1 MMRRALLVLLLSAGP
16 VLAAPA
22 LPGLPSPT
30 MVPAI
35 PAKPAKAEKPGLS
48 FALDG
53 VPVAQVLRVVFG
65 EVVKGSYVLDPA
77 VVADSR
83 QVSFRW
89 DSQKGEIRP
98 FLVSFLDLL
107 GYSMQSRG
115 GVDFV
120 KPKEEKKDPEPDKD
134 AFVYRPKY
142 RDGSYLVDL
151 LGPLFKGSFT
161 VRRQVQAPEGA
172 KADQKAVP
180 QGSAAALIERRAD
193 LLVFNGTEA
202 EIGKLQKVL
211 AQVDIAGGQV
221 LVRGALYEVQTGKFE
236 GSAFQLAAS
245 LLSGKFGVTLGA
257 GGQAFGNS
265 LSFKQTGSMTID
277 AVLSALNTDSR
288 FKVVSSPSLRVR
300 DGGTAKLT
308 VGQDVP
314 VLGALSYPQGAG
326 QAVQSVEYRS
336 SGVIFNL
343 SPQIRE
349 AAVDLNVTQ
358 QVSNFV
364 KTDTGV
370 NGSPTLTKRELSTAV
385 TVEDGDVIV
394 LGGLNED
401 KETAADSGFSFLPRF
416 LNSHSSDTSKSEILL
431 ILQVTRI

>member
-1 MMRRALLVLLLSAGP
+1 MKKLLALFLFVPFFA
-16 VLAAPA
+16 LAAPEVPKIPA
-22 LPGLPSPT
+22 TGLPPLPGSSIKPQKPS
-30 MVPAI
+30 V
-35 PAKPAKAEKPGLS
+35 S
-48 FALDG
+48 FSLDG

-77 VVADSR
+77 VVADQR

-89 DSQKGEIRP
+89 DAQKGDIRP

-120 KPKEEKKDPEPDKD
+120 KPKEEQKDPEPDKD
-134 AFVYRPKY
+134 AFVYRPKF

-151 LGPLFKGSFT
+151 LAPLFKGSFT
-161 VRRQVQAPEGA
+161 TRRQVQAPEGA
-172 KADQKAVP
+172 KSDSKVVP
-180 QGSAAALIERRAD
+180 AGSAAAMIERRAD
-193 LLVFNGTEA
+193 LLVFNGTET
-202 EIGKLQKVL
+202 EIAKLQKVL
-211 AQVDIAGGQV
+211 AQVDVATGQV
-221 LVRGALYEVQTGKFE
+221 LVRGALYEVQTGSFE

-245 LLSGKFGVTLGA
+245 LLSGKFGITLGA
-257 GGQAFGNS
+257 GGPAFGNS
-265 LSFKQTGSMTID
+265 MSFKNTGSMTID

-300 DGGTAKLT
+300 DGATAKLT

-349 AAVDLNVTQ
+349 TVVDLNVVQ

-401 KETAADSGFSFLPRF
+401 KESAADSGLSFLPRF
-416 LNSHSSDTSKSEILL
+416 LQSHSEDKSKSEILL